1 MRILAL
7 LVVTNF
13 LSIIPFN
20 SLEKIRFCVFQ
31 GVQNLKSNMKWINL
45 SILGLKTFKY
55 QIPKEVIQDFFP
67 QLLLICM
74 MDKIG
79 HLSIILKLT
88 RQFTSFETKN

>member
-45 SILGLKTFKY
+45 SILDLKTFKY
-55 QIPKEVIQDFFP
+55 QIPKEVIQDFFSTYFVNLYDG
-67 QLLLICM
+67 QNWSLKYYFKAYQAIHLI
-74 MDKIG
+74 
-79 HLSIILKLT
+79 
-88 RQFTSFETKN
+88 

>member
-45 SILGLKTFKY
+45 SILDLKTFKY
-55 QIPKEVIQDFFP
+55 QIPKEVIQDFFSTDFVNLYDG
-67 QLLLICM
+67 Q
-74 MDKIG
+74 
-79 HLSIILKLT
+79 KLVT
-88 RQFTSFETKN
+88 